1 MRLLWASTS
10 VKNPALHPT
19 YYVDALI
26 GPDTVNTV
34 PAPTLDAIFAGV
46 DVARSI
52 DAPGEIVQA
61 ETLLQ
66 EVMSHGIDLD
76 ALTDRLELDGVT
88 AFEASYTAIIEALTA
103 RRA

>member
-1 MRLLWASTS
+1 
-10 VKNPALHPT
+10 
-19 YYVDALI
+19 
-26 GPDTVNTV
+26 
-34 PAPTLDAIFAGV
+34 
-46 DVARSI
+46 VARSI